1 MKKVVAYLT
10 VGYPDKN
17 FTLDLIAELSPYIDI
32 LELGVPFSDP
42 VADGEIIEKANGL
55 ALKNGIKF
63 QDVLEIAEKT
73 EIPNYLMGYFNSF
86 YNQRMDILIPKLE
99 QSKINGLI
107 IPDLPFEESL
117 KYRGLLEKHSRDL
130 IPFIAPTDNKNR
142 IQQILQNE
150 KAKFIYLVAY
160 AGITGSGK
168 SEVLDEVISN
178 IRDSSNQDI
187 FIGFGVNEQTAKE
200 KAKNVDG
207 VIVGTAFIKTLLNDS
222 LSHSQKI
229 SQIIENAKNIKSLI
243 NE

>member
-17 FTLDLIAELSPYIDI
+17 FTSDLIAEISPHIDI

-63 QDVLEIAEKT
+63 QDILDIAEKT
-73 EIPNYLMGYFNSF
+73 DIPNYLMGYFNSF
-86 YNQRMDILIPKLE
+86 YNQKMEILIPKLE
-99 QSKINGLI
+99 KLKVNGLI
-107 IPDLPFEESL
+107 IPDLPFEESS
-117 KYRGLLEKHSRDL
+117 KYQKLVKKYSRDL
-130 IPFIAPTDNKNR
+130 IPFIAPTDNEKR
-142 IQQILQNE
+142 VQTILQNE

-168 SEVLDEVISN
+168 TENLDEVIAN
-178 IRDSSNQDI
+178 IRKHSNQDV
-187 FIGFGVNEQTAKE
+187 FIGFGVNEKTAKE
-200 KAKNVDG
+200 KSKNVDG
-207 VIVGTAFIKTLLNDS
+207 VIVGTAFIKTLLNED
-222 LSHSQKI
+222 LSHSEKI
-229 SQIIENAKNIKSLI
+229 SQIVKTAKNIKSLI